1 MEERFQTFTGLITDI
16 NRCIHKIKTVEMAE
30 FDLKSSH
37 VSCLYYL
44 YKMVSLTAR
53 ELCDLCREDK
63 ANISRTIKYLE
74 SNGYLVCTSRTIK
87 RYQSPLRLTELGT
100 AVGARIS
107 KKIDH
112 ILDQASAGIT
122 EEQRAA
128 MYGSLAVI
136 SGNLQELCD
145 NYGGE

>member
-30 FDLKSSH
+30 YDLKSSH

-74 SNGYLVCTSRTIK
+74 SNGYLICSSKNVK
-87 RYQSPLRLTELGT
+87 RYQSPLRLTALGQE
-100 AVGARIS
+100 VGERIS
-107 KKIDH
+107 RKIDH
-112 ILDQASAGIT
+112 ILEQASAGIT

-128 MYGSLAVI
+128 MYRSLASI
-136 SGNLQELCD
+136 SGNLQKLCD
-145 NYGGE
+145 TYGG